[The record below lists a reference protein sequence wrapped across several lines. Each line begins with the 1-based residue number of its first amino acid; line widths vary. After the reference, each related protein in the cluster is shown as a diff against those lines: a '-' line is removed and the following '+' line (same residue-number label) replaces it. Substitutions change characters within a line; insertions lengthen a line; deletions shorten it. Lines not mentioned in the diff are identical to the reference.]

1 MSQYAW
7 PSFRNSIKNKNFV
20 FEGKEFTGWDLP
32 MHEQIR
38 LFNIQ
43 EAKITE
49 VANYANL
56 QQQQSDTSVNTAPVA
71 SKQFRKKAKTGT
83 ETTTTFQFDA
93 TTDWTGSGAL
103 TQLGTH
109 NSIDGHYI
117 DFYVSQGG
125 VSGTPDRPNPGQA
138 KVRLAF
144 LTSSNF
150 TATASDGGTAGCDYF
165 LTCSVDLSVQTNTTT
180 SILNE
185 MADQIN
191 TLSGPFF
198 SDTSFTETSIFPGN
212 FFTATVTAN
221 ANVTV
226 GTTATIAITTDEP
239 GTVRGD
245 SAISFNSATASVV
258 YGDEGRDY
266 LVGVDGKKWS
276 TVELTKGDFKNVM
289 RMAGSVD

>member
-1 MSQYAW
+1 
-7 PSFRNSIKNKNFV
+7 
-20 FEGKEFTGWDLP
+20 
-32 MHEQIR
+32 
-38 LFNIQ
+38 
-43 EAKITE
+43 
-49 VANYANL
+49 
-56 QQQQSDTSVNTAPVA
+56 
-71 SKQFRKKAKTGT
+71 
-83 ETTTTFQFDA
+83 
-93 TTDWTGSGAL
+93 
-103 TQLGTH
+103 
-109 NSIDGHYI
+109 
-117 DFYVSQGG
+117 
-125 VSGTPDRPNPGQA
+125 
-138 KVRLAF
+138 
-144 LTSSNF
+144 
-150 TATASDGGTAGCDYF
+150 
-165 LTCSVDLSVQTNTTT
+165 CSVDLSVQTNTTT

-221 ANVTV
+221 ANDTV